1 MDNRETLNDIIFDAG
16 ISVPETVEVEV
27 GDVQTEE
34 NYNKSRSN
42 EKNSLETDISEMNIF
57 FERRYLIYKDVL
69 APELRRNEELKRIHK
84 TKLMNNVFRL
94 LKYQFIFMYVLV
106 FCFLVI
112 IGFSNWIQ
120 ISETVVLEIISFIKF
135 FITSVIVELI
145 SILLFIVKNVFDK
158 SIVDLFKNFDTKD
171 TDKHDIKNN

>member
-34 NYNKSRSN
+34 DYNKSRSN
-42 EKNSLETDISEMNIF
+42 EENSLETDISEMNIF
-57 FERRYLIYKDVL
+57 FKRRYLIYKDVL

-106 FCFLVI
+106 FCFLVM

-171 TDKHDIKNN
+171 TDKHDSKE